1 MMNLQ
6 PLFEAQKKLD
16 EHIEKS
22 KGLEGHNL
30 LDKKI
35 LALQVELGEL
45 ANEWRGFKY
54 WSENKE
60 PNAKEEVVCGFCD
73 EGVIHDGRSAPGV
86 CGWCLGDYV
95 ESCKNPLLEEYVDC
109 LHFIL
114 SIGNDLGMSETI
126 TVEWISEQGDYS
138 EETTTDTFICLLQE
152 VAGINTYHQQYV
164 RDKYETAFLIL
175 IALGLE
181 ERHLGFT
188 WEQIEQAYFA
198 KNEEN
203 HQRQENGY

>member
-1 MMNLQ
+1 MNLEK
-6 PLFEAQKKLD
+6 LFKMQKELD
-16 EHIEKS
+16 ERILDRFPE
-22 KGLEGHNL
+22 LRNENL

-45 ANEWRGFKY
+45 AQNWRGFKY
-54 WSENKE
+54 WSEDRFPRTK
-60 PNAKEEVVCGFCD
+60 AFKTVDTDMKV
-73 EGVIHDGRSAPGV
+73 
-86 CGWCLGDYV
+86 
-95 ESCKNPLLEEYVDC
+95 KTNPLLEEYVDC